1 MRRVVITGLGV
12 VSSLGNYKDAVKSSY
27 DQIKK
32 ISFDQAYFRK
42 DIGFDL

>member
-1 MRRVVITGLGV
+1 MEGVLAIT
-12 VSSLGNYKDAVKSSY
+12 SLAKIINRLLVSSY

-32 ISFDQAYFRK
+32 ISFDQAYFRQ